1 MKRKPKRVQNVHGT
15 ARKLLGISAAA
26 LVAAGYLL
34 RASAL
39 LPERGPVLS
48 AATPPPAY
56 ARTVLRAEP
65 TGPTEPPSPPP
76 PEEPAPEPTLP
87 PTPAPIDLDPAVHTV
102 TVTPSDAQEHA
113 AGVYLKNETSFEID
127 VLSYL
132 EAELP
137 EEIRA
142 APQHVVI
149 VHTHASE
156 AYYPMG
162 ENEYVPTDVQRT
174 EDERYNVIRVG
185 DLISEALSAGGIVV
199 THIREIFDY
208 PSYAGSYT
216 RTLEALEETIAADP
230 ETCIVLDIHRDAI
243 NSADGSVYR
252 LAADTERGRAAQM
265 MFVVGTG
272 ESGLAHPDWRQNLT
286 FAVHLQKYIVD
297 RYPDLMRPIALS
309 VSRYNQHLTKGS
321 LILEIGAA
329 GNLLEEA
336 LLSAQLFSETFTD
349 FLADISF

>member
-1 MKRKPKRVQNVHGT
+1 MYRETKRIQNTPKT

-26 LVAAGYLL
+26 LIAAGYLL

-39 LPERGPVLS
+39 LPTEPENTAIPPVP
-48 AATPPPAY
+48 TY

-65 TGPTEPPSPPP
+65 SVPPPIPSPEPEPPT
-76 PEEPAPEPTLP
+76 PEPTAAP
-87 PTPAPIDLDPAVHTV
+87 SPAPIDLDPAVHTV
-102 TVTPSDAQEHA
+102 TVMPSDSLEHA

-137 EEIRA
+137 EEVRT
-142 APQHVVI
+142 APQHVII

-156 AYYPMG
+156 AYYPQG
-162 ENEYVPTDVQRT
+162 ENEYIPTDVQRT
-174 EDERYNVIRVG
+174 EDDRYNVIRVG
-185 DLISEALSAGGIVV
+185 DLIAEQLKTCGIAV

-216 RTLEALEETIAADP
+216 RALESLEEAIGSDP
-230 ETCIVLDIHRDAI
+230 ETNIVIDIHRDAI
-243 NSADGSVYR
+243 TSSDGSAYR
-252 LAADTERGRAAQM
+252 LVSDTDEGRAAQM

-272 ESGLAHPDWRQNLT
+272 ESGLDHPDWRQNLT
-286 FAVHLQKYIVD
+286 FAIHLQKYLVD

-336 LLSAQLFSETFTD
+336 LLSARLFSETFTD
-349 FLADISF
+349 FLADIAF